1 MNAMEK
7 TMERAAEAATEKAIQ
22 PIVVSASQR
31 ERFALGGD
39 LYGLIAR
46 SEHTQG
52 QFAIYETMAPPGH
65 GAMKHIHSHES
76 ESFLMLS
83 GELTVTAGQ
92 TRKVLGQGDFIHF
105 PTGCAYSFRNE
116 GKESARFITFLVPA
130 GLERFLASVGQP
142 VAADASHAEPTHD
155 SIAEMVK
162 QAKAYGVEYP
172 EWR

>member
-1 MNAMEK
+1 MK
-7 TMERAAEAATEKAIQ
+7 TIE
-22 PIVVSASQR
+22 PIVVGTAQR

-52 QFAIYETMAPPGH
+52 QFALYETVAPPGH
-65 GAMKHIHSHES
+65 GAMKHVHSRES

-83 GELTVTAGQ
+83 GELTVTTGP
-92 TRKVLGQGDFIHF
+92 TRKVLGEGDFIHF

-116 GKESARFITFLVPA
+116 GKEPARFITFLVPA

-142 VAADASHAEPTHD
+142 VAADASHAEPTRE
-155 SIAEMVK
+155 SIAEMVT
-162 QAKAYGVEYP
+162 QARTYGVEYP